1 MLRFEEVI
9 VIDFN
14 PIVVFQDL
22 LLEILANMRK
32 VFVSYALVDPW
43 VKLVLFLVLFFKQIL
58 IQLFKSGGVLL
69 DVEGITVFYELS
81 AFEKREVSSLM
92 QIFSEWPHNM
102 SDSHQ
107 TDEAVF
113 VR

>member
-32 VFVSYALVDPW
+32 VFVSYALVDP
-43 VKLVLFLVLFFKQIL
+43 
-58 IQLFKSGGVLL
+58 
-69 DVEGITVFYELS
+69 
-81 AFEKREVSSLM
+81 
-92 QIFSEWPHNM
+92 
-102 SDSHQ
+102 
-107 TDEAVF
+107 
-113 VR
+113 